1 MDNADGGS
9 SLSIGAQVPSTLDLT
24 GQVDILENAKA
35 FEGTFSSVSKG
46 ICDGKEVSRSP
57 IQELR

>member
-1 MDNADGGS
+1 MDDEDSGGS
-9 SLSIGAQVPSTLDLT
+9 PSIGAEIPSALDLT

-57 IQELR
+57 IREHR